1 MFRIDVTYEMEWPE
15 DEIVKVRE
23 MYAETKD
30 YGLVNTYFDDFGL
43 CDDAMI
49 SWAIELGWDV
59 DAVLRDVTE
68 TLYNDL
74 YSEDD
79 TDFNFFYKIV
89 NDAIEYIDG
98 KLPELCSGND

>member
-1 MFRIDVTYEMEWPE
+1 MFKIDVTYELEWPE

-30 YGLVNTYFDDFGL
+30 YGLVNAHFDDFGL
-43 CDDAMI
+43 CDDAML

-59 DAVLRDVTE
+59 DTVLEDVTE

-74 YSEDD
+74 YSDAD
-79 TDFNFFYKIV
+79 TDFNFFYEIV
-89 NDAIEYIDG
+89 NEAIEYIDE
-98 KLPELCSGND
+98 KLTEHS